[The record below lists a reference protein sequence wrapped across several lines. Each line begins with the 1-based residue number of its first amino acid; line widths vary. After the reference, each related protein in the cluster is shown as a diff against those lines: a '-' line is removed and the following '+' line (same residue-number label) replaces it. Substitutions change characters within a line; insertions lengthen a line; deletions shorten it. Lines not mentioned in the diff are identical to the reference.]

1 MNRIETSASAMMSQQ
16 AREMK
21 ADGIDVI
28 ALSSGQPDFPTPEHV
43 IVAANDAAKRGET
56 KYTTISGSNELK
68 DVVLEKFKRE
78 NNLDY
83 TRDEIII
90 GNGSKQVIYN
100 AFAAGTDEGG
110 EVIIPAPFYV
120 AYIDMI
126 KFSGGIPVIIPC
138 GVDQD
143 FKLRPKQLEAA
154 ITPKTQW
161 LLLNSPNNPTGA
173 VYNKIELEALAE
185 VLLRYPNIK
194 ILMDDIYEHIIF
206 DDSTLSLIHI

>member
-1 MNRIETSASAMMSQQ
+1 MSRIETSASAMMSQQ

-43 IVAANDAAKRGET
+43 IAAANDAAKRGET

-110 EVIIPAPFYV
+110 EAIIPAPFYV

-138 GVDQD
+138 SADQE
-143 FKLRPKQLEAA
+143 FKLRPEQLEAA

-173 VYNKIELEALAE
+173 VYNKTELKALAE
-185 VLLRYPNIK
+185 FLLRYPNIK
-194 ILMDDIYEHIIF
+194 ILMVDI
-206 DDSTLSLIHI
+206 